1 MLLSYGLKVA
11 APGIPF
17 MDRMGIVF
25 LAALALAL
33 ALALAAVLSYVMPAA
48 ANADRITTEGIS
60 DKMTG
65 GFNVASA
72 AVVAILVAL
81 YATWW

>member
-17 MDRMGIVF
+17 MDRMGIIF
-25 LAALALAL
+25 LAALAL

>member
-25 LAALALAL
+25 LAALALP
-33 ALALAAVLSYVMPAA
+33 AVLSYVMPAA

>member
-1 MLLSYGLKVA
+1 MLLPYGLKVA

-25 LAALALAL
+25 LA

>member
-25 LAALALAL
+25 LAAL

-81 YATWW
+81 HATWW

>member
-25 LAALALAL
+25 LAALALA
-33 ALALAAVLSYVMPAA
+33 AVLSYVMSAA

>member
-1 MLLSYGLKVA
+1 MA

-25 LAALALAL
+25 LAALALA
-33 ALALAAVLSYVMPAA
+33 AVLSYVMPAA
-48 ANADRITTEGIS
+48 TNADRITTEGIS

>member
-1 MLLSYGLKVA
+1 MLLSYRLKVA

-17 MDRMGIVF
+17 MDRMGIAF

-33 ALALAAVLSYVMPAA
+33 AAMLSYVMPAA
-48 ANADRITTEGIS
+48 TNADRITTEGIS

-72 AVVAILVAL
+72 AVMAILVAL

>member
-25 LAALALAL
+25 LAAPAL
-33 ALALAAVLSYVMPAA
+33 ALALAAVLYYVMPAA
-48 ANADRITTEGIS
+48 ANADRITTESIS

>member
-1 MLLSYGLKVA
+1 MLLPYGLKVA

-25 LAALALAL
+25 LA

-65 GFNVASA
+65 GFNVVSA

>member
-1 MLLSYGLKVA
+1 MLLSYRLKVA

-17 MDRMGIVF
+17 MDRMGIAF
-25 LAALALAL
+25 LA
-33 ALALAAVLSYVMPAA
+33 ALALAAVLSYAMPAA
-48 ANADRITTEGIS
+48 ANADRITTEGTS

>member
-1 MLLSYGLKVA
+1 MLLPYGLKVA

-25 LAALALAL
+25 LA

-60 DKMTG
+60 DKTTG

>member
-33 ALALAAVLSYVMPAA
+33 AAVLYYVMPAA
-48 ANADRITTEGIS
+48 ANADRITTESIS

>member
-25 LAALALAL
+25 LAAL

-65 GFNVASA
+65 GFNVVSA

>member
-1 MLLSYGLKVA
+1 MLLSYRLKVA

-17 MDRMGIVF
+17 MDRMGFVF
-25 LAALALAL
+25 LA
-33 ALALAAVLSYVMPAA
+33 ALALAAVLSYVTPAA